1 MFPVTGRFS
10 LFQSFRLRSRLI
22 AAYVAFVVPVL
33 ALSGLFYYETAR
45 RSLDRELGK
54 GLAAVAG
61 TVATRFDPELLSS
74 FRPGDEEFRS
84 WQSYRIQLEKMRQ
97 AAGMRRLF
105 VFDLQRRSLLDTESG
120 FPIGT
125 PYARLEYQ
133 RPEVEAAL
141 EGHPSA
147 SVLFRGDDG
156 QWYKSGF
163 AAVPG
168 SGGVAVAVVAA
179 DAGADYLELVAGLR
193 RWVFLF
199 VMLGA
204 VFSVAAGFMLA
215 RGVSRP
221 VQHLVEAAERIGQ
234 GRLDRAVEVEA
245 RAPHEIVALAAAF
258 NRMRQ
263 GLNEREE
270 NQRLMVASVAH
281 EIRNPL
287 GGIGMFAALARDEA
301 GTGEAR
307 GYIERVV
314 SEVGNLKLIINN
326 FLEYARPSKPER
338 EVLVLENIVR
348 ETLDLVRPLTDER
361 GARLELAFDPRA
373 RSVLADR
380 GQLARVF
387 LNLLTN
393 ALQALPN
400 DGGGTVR
407 VISKPG
413 LPGETVIEVTDNG
426 IGMESATLEKIFH
439 PFFTTRDSGLGLGLP
454 IVKKTLEEN
463 GGSIQVESA
472 PGHGSTFRLTLPAAP

>member
-1 MFPVTGRFS
+1 M
-10 LFQSFRLRSRLI
+10 
-22 AAYVAFVVPVL
+22 L

-45 RSLDRELGK
+45 RNLDRELGK

-61 TVATRFDPELLSS
+61 TVAARFDPELLSS

-84 WQSYRIQLEKMRQ
+84 WQNYRLQLEKMRQ
-97 AAGMRRLF
+97 AAGLRRLF
-105 VFDLQRRSLLDTESG
+105 VFDLQRRSLLDTEPG

-133 RPEVEAAL
+133 RPEVETAL
-141 EGHPSA
+141 AGQPST

-156 QWYKSGF
+156 QWCKSGF
-163 AAVPG
+163 AAVTG
-168 SGGVAVAVVAA
+168 SGGAVAVVAA

-193 RWVFLF
+193 RWIFLF
-199 VMLGA
+199 VLLGA
-204 VFSVAAGFMLA
+204 VFSVAAGFVLA

-221 VQHLVEAAERIGQ
+221 VQRLVEAAERIGQ

-245 RAPHEIVALAAAF
+245 RAPHEIGALAAAF

-287 GGIGMFAALARDEA
+287 GGIEMFAALAREEA

-326 FLEYARPSKPER
+326 FLEYARPSRPER
-338 EVLVLENIVR
+338 EILVLENVVR
-348 ETLDLVRPLTDER
+348 ETLDLVRPLADER
-361 GARLELAFDPRA
+361 GASLELAFDPLA

-393 ALQALPN
+393 ALQALPP
-400 DGGGTVR
+400 GGGGIVR
-407 VISKPG
+407 VISRPG
-413 LPGETVIEVTDNG
+413 LSGETVIEVTDNG
-426 IGMESATLEKIFH
+426 IGMENATLEKVFH

-472 PGHGSTFRLTLPAAP
+472 PGCGSTFRLTLRAA